1 MSGFDIATLSAT
13 LIAIVFFGVWK
24 TRNDQKLDEFL
35 KGSSNKWGAIGL
47 SVMATQASA
56 ITFLSTPGLA
66 YDSGMAFVQNYFGM
80 PLALILI
87 AVVFVPMYYKLE
99 LCSVYEFLEHRFDSK
114 TRTLGSII
122 FLIQRGFSAG
132 ITIYAPSII
141 LTSVLGWNMNATVV
155 GVGLAVVI
163 YTVTGGSHAVSLTHK
178 YQMSVILTGMAIA
191 FGIVVY
197 KISGHASF
205 SENLTIAG
213 SLGRLNVVDFSFD
226 IDKRY
231 TLWSGL
237 LGGFFLSLSYFGT
250 DQSQAQRYM
259 SGQSVRDSRLG
270 LMFNALLKVPM
281 QFMILLLGVLVFV
294 FYQSEKP
301 PATFLPDSMVQKIV
315 ATETDA
321 YRNLEGEFDVVFD
334 RQRIALADYVDAVR
348 SGDEASVE
356 EVRARVETSGQE
368 IRDARTNLKNH
379 IADMAGEASMKDS
392 DYVFIHFILNELPVG
407 LIGLLVAVILCA
419 AMSSTASEL
428 SALATISTVDFYQR
442 YINKRSDDAHTK
454 LISRIFTAIW
464 GGLAILFALFASMV
478 ESLIEAVNIVG
489 SLFYGTVLGL
499 FLAAFFIKR
508 VRANAAFVAALIAQ
522 VTVLVVYLTDF
533 VEIGYLWYNL
543 IACFLVI
550 VLSLL
555 LQSVIGGKKANV

>member
-294 FYQSEKP
+294 FYQWEKP

-368 IRDARTNLKNH
+368 IRDARTNLKDH

-522 VTVLVVYLTDF
+522 VTVLVVYLTNF

>member
-1 MSGFDIATLSAT
+1 MNTFDIVVLGSTLC
-13 LIAIVFFGVWK
+13 AIVFFGVWK
-24 TRNDQKLDEFL
+24 TRNDRKLDDFL
-35 KGSSNKWGAIGL
+35 KGSSNHWGTIGL

-87 AVVFVPMYYKLE
+87 AAVFVPMYYKLE

-114 TRTLGSII
+114 TRTLGSVI

-141 LTSVLGWNMNATVV
+141 LTSILGWDMNTTVI
-155 GVGLAVVI
+155 GVGLAVII

-178 YQMSVILTGMAIA
+178 YQMTVILTGMAVA

-205 SENLTIAG
+205 TENLSIAG
-213 SLGRLNVVDFSFD
+213 ALGHLNVVDLSFD
-226 IDKRY
+226 LDKRY

-237 LGGFFLSLSYFGT
+237 LGGFFLSLAYFGT

-259 SGQSVRDSRLG
+259 SGYSVRDSRLG

-294 FYQSEKP
+294 FYQWEKP
-301 PATFLPDSMVQKIV
+301 PATFLPDATVEKI
-315 ATETDA
+315 ADLEADA
-321 YRNLEGEFDVVFD
+321 YKELEDAFSSTFET
-334 RQRIALADYVDAVR
+334 QQNALAGYVEAMR
-348 SGDEASVE
+348 SGNAAQEQIFKA
-356 EVRARVETSGQE
+356 EVQAAGQLIKNARL
-368 IRDARTNLKNH
+368 NLKDH
-379 IADMAGEASMKDS
+379 IAEVSGEVSMKET
-392 DYVFIHFILNELPVG
+392 DYVFIHFVLNELPIG
-407 LIGLLVAVILCA
+407 LIGLLIAVILSA

-442 YINKRSDDAHTK
+442 YFEKGRGDRHYMK
-454 LISRIFTAIW
+454 VSRVFTAIW

-508 VRANAAFVAALIAQ
+508 IGANAAFISG
-522 VTVLVVYLTDF
+522 LVVQISVVALYLSKL
-533 VEIGYLWYNL
+533 VQIGYLWYNL
-543 IACFLVI
+543 ISCVSVI
-550 VLSLL
+550 LLSLII
-555 LQSVIGGKKANV
+555 QTIRGRKTA

>member
-1 MSGFDIATLSAT
+1 MSSIDTAILAATL
-13 LIAIVFFGVWK
+13 LAIVFYGVWK
-24 TRNDQKLDEFL
+24 TRNDQRLDEFL
-35 KGSSNKWGAIGL
+35 RGSSNHWGTIGL

-99 LCSVYEFLEHRFDSK
+99 LLSVYEFLEYRFDSK
-114 TRTLGSII
+114 TRALGSVI

-141 LTSVLGWNMNATVV
+141 LTSVLGWDMNTTVIL
-155 GVGLAVVI
+155 VGLSVI
-163 YTVTGGSHAVSLTHK
+163 LYTVTGGSHAVSLTHR
-178 YQMSVILTGMAIA
+178 YQMIIILSGMATA

-197 KISGHASF
+197 KISGYASF
-205 SENLTIAG
+205 GENLSVAG
-213 SLGRLNVVDFSFD
+213 ALGRLNIVDFSLD
-226 IDKRY
+226 INKRY

-259 SGQSVRDSRLG
+259 SSHSVRDSRLG
-270 LMFNALLKVPM
+270 LMFNAVLKIPM

-294 FYQSEKP
+294 FYQWEQP
-301 PATFLPDSMVQKIV
+301 PATFLPPAITQAALAQDP
-315 ATETDA
+315 DA
-321 YRNLEGEFDVVFD
+321 YQDYEDAVAQDFVD
-334 RQRIALADYVDAVR
+334 QRAALTDYVEAIRAGDGKQEAIAAAVVQ
-348 SGDEASVE
+348 SA
-356 EVRARVETSGQE
+356 GQS
-368 IRDARTNLKNH
+368 IRDSRAQLKGH
-379 IADMAGEASMKDS
+379 IAAAAGVERMKDS
-392 DYVFIHFILNELPVG
+392 DYVFIHFILNELPTG

-428 SALATISTVDFYQR
+428 SALATVSTVDFYQNHFVKDR
-442 YINKRSDDAHTK
+442 DDRHYMKAT
-454 LISRIFTAIW
+454 RILTAAW
-464 GGLAILFALFASMV
+464 GALSILFALFASMV

-499 FLAAFFIKR
+499 FLAAFFIR
-508 VRANAAFVAALIAQ
+508 RIGADAAFVAALIAQ
-522 VTVLVVYLTDF
+522 IVVLVLYFTSYFD
-533 VEIGYLWYNL
+533 IGYLWYNL
-543 IACFLVI
+543 IACALVI

-555 LQSVIGGKKANV
+555 IQQALGKKTA

>member
-1 MSGFDIATLSAT
+1 MSTIDIAVLATT
-13 LIAIVFFGVWK
+13 LITIVFFGVWK
-24 TRNDQKLDEFL
+24 TRNDHNLDDFL
-35 KGSSNKWGAIGL
+35 KGSSNHWGTIGL

-87 AVVFVPMYYKLE
+87 AVVFVPMYYRLE
-99 LCSVYEFLEHRFDSK
+99 LRSVYEFLEHRFDSK

-141 LTSVLGWNMNATVV
+141 LTSVLGWDMNTTVI

-178 YQMSVILTGMAIA
+178 YQMTVILTGMIAA

-197 KISGHASF
+197 KISTHAGF
-205 SENLTIAG
+205 VENLSIAG
-213 SLGRLNVVDFSFD
+213 ALGHLNVVDLSFD

-259 SGQSVRDSRLG
+259 SGHSVRDSRLG

-294 FYQSEKP
+294 FYQWEKP
-301 PATFLPDSMVQKIV
+301 PATFLPAPM
-315 ATETDA
+315 TDA
-321 YRNLEGEFDVVFD
+321 AMEKDAAAYHNLEDAFTKNFEN
-334 RQRIALADYVDAVR
+334 QQSALANYVDALR
-348 SGDEASVE
+348 SGDTVE
-356 EVRARVETSGQE
+356 EAKSKTEVQLAGKA
-368 IRDARTNLKNH
+368 IRDSRADLKDH
-379 IADMAGEASMKDS
+379 IANVTGEVSMKET
-392 DYVFIHFILNELPVG
+392 DYVFIHFVLNELPIG
-407 LIGLLVAVILCA
+407 LIGLLIAVILSA

-428 SALATISTVDFYQR
+428 SALATITTVDFYQNHFVKDR
-442 YINKRSDDAHTK
+442 GDRHYMKA
-454 LISRIFTAIW
+454 SRIFTAMW

-499 FLAAFFIKR
+499 FLAAFFIR
-508 VRANAAFVAALIAQ
+508 RIGAHAAFVPALIAQ
-522 VTVLVVYLTDF
+522 ITVLVLYFTDF
-533 VEIGYLWYNL
+533 VKIGYLWYNL
-543 IACFLVI
+543 IACLLVI
-550 VLSLL
+550 VLSLI
-555 LQSVIGGKKANV
+555 LQGFLGKKQEA

>member
-1 MSGFDIATLSAT
+1 
-13 LIAIVFFGVWK
+13 
-24 TRNDQKLDEFL
+24 
-35 KGSSNKWGAIGL
+35 
-47 SVMATQASA
+47 
-56 ITFLSTPGLA
+56 
-66 YDSGMAFVQNYFGM
+66 
-80 PLALILI
+80 
-87 AVVFVPMYYKLE
+87 
-99 LCSVYEFLEHRFDSK
+99 
-114 TRTLGSII
+114 
-122 FLIQRGFSAG
+122 
-132 ITIYAPSII
+132 
-141 LTSVLGWNMNATVV
+141 
-155 GVGLAVVI
+155 
-163 YTVTGGSHAVSLTHK
+163 
-178 YQMSVILTGMAIA
+178 MSVILSGMAIA

-197 KISGHASF
+197 KILGHASF

-294 FYQSEKP
+294 FYQWEKP
-301 PATFLPDSMVQKIV
+301 PATFLPDSIVQEIV
-315 ATETDA
+315 DAETDT
-321 YRNLEGEFDVVFD
+321 YRNYEDAFDTVFD
-334 RQRIALADYVDAVR
+334 SQRVALTDYVDAVR
-348 SGDEASVE
+348 SGDEASIKAVK
-356 EVRARVETSGQE
+356 ARVETSGQE
-368 IRDARTNLKNH
+368 IRDARTDLRDH
-379 IADMAGEASMKDS
+379 IAEMAGAASMKDS

-454 LISRIFTAIW
+454 LISRIFTAVW

-508 VRANAAFVAALIAQ
+508 VGANAAFVAALIAQ
-522 VTVLVVYLTDF
+522 ITVLVVYFTDF

-550 VLSLL
+550 VLSLM
-555 LQSVIGGKKANV
+555 LQPIVGGRKANV

>member
-1 MSGFDIATLSAT
+1 MGGFDIATLSAT
-13 LIAIVFFGVWK
+13 LLAIVFFGVWK

-114 TRTLGSII
+114 TRTLGSVI

-155 GVGLAVVI
+155 GVGLSVVI

-178 YQMSVILTGMAIA
+178 YQMSVILSGMAIA

-197 KISGHASF
+197 KILGHASF

-294 FYQSEKP
+294 FYQWEKP
-301 PATFLPDSMVQKIV
+301 PATFLPDSIVQEIV
-315 ATETDA
+315 DTEADA
-321 YRNLEGEFDVVFD
+321 YRNYEDAFDTVFD
-334 RQRIALADYVDAVR
+334 RQRVALTDYVDAVR
-348 SGDEASVE
+348 SGDEANISAVK
-356 EVRARVETSGQE
+356 ARVETSGQE
-368 IRDARTNLKNH
+368 IRDARTNLKDH
-379 IADMAGEASMKDS
+379 IAEMAGAASMKDS
-392 DYVFIHFILNELPVG
+392 DYVFIHFILNELPIG

-454 LISRIFTAIW
+454 LISRIFTAVW

-508 VRANAAFVAALIAQ
+508 VGANAAFVAALIAQ
-522 VTVLVVYLTDF
+522 ITVLVVYFTDF

-550 VLSLL
+550 VLGLI
-555 LQSVIGGKKANV
+555 LQPILGGRKANA

>member
-1 MSGFDIATLSAT
+1 MGGFDIATLSAT
-13 LIAIVFFGVWK
+13 LLAIVFFGVWK

-114 TRTLGSII
+114 TRTLGSVI

-155 GVGLAVVI
+155 GVGLSVVL

-178 YQMSVILTGMAIA
+178 YQMSVILSGMAIA

-197 KISGHASF
+197 KILGHASF

-294 FYQSEKP
+294 FYQWEKP
-301 PATFLPDSMVQKIV
+301 PATFLPDSIVQEIV
-315 ATETDA
+315 DTEADA
-321 YRNLEGEFDVVFD
+321 YRNYEDAFDTVFD
-334 RQRIALADYVDAVR
+334 RQRVALTDYVDAVR
-348 SGDEASVE
+348 SGDEASISAVK
-356 EVRARVETSGQE
+356 ARVETSGQE
-368 IRDARTNLKNH
+368 IRDARTNLKDH
-379 IADMAGEASMKDS
+379 IAEMAGAASMKDS
-392 DYVFIHFILNELPVG
+392 DYVFIHFILNELPIG

-454 LISRIFTAIW
+454 LISRIFTAVW

-508 VRANAAFVAALIAQ
+508 VGANAAFVAALIAQ
-522 VTVLVVYLTDF
+522 ITVLVVYFTDF

-550 VLSLL
+550 VLSLM
-555 LQSVIGGKKANV
+555 LQPIVGGRKANV

>member
-1 MSGFDIATLSAT
+1 MSTFDIIVLGST
-13 LIAIVFFGVWK
+13 LISIVFFGVWK
-24 TRNDQKLDEFL
+24 TRNDRKLDEFL
-35 KGSSNKWGAIGL
+35 RGSSNHWGTIGL

-99 LCSVYEFLEHRFDSK
+99 LRSVYEFLEHRFDTK

-141 LTSVLGWNMNATVV
+141 LTSVLGWDMNTTVI
-155 GVGLAVVI
+155 GVGLAVII
-163 YTVTGGSHAVSLTHK
+163 YTVTGGNHAVSLTHR
-178 YQMSVILTGMAIA
+178 YQMTVILTGMAIA

-197 KISGHASF
+197 KISNHAGF
-205 SENLTIAG
+205 VENLSVAG
-213 SLGRLNVVDFSFD
+213 ALGHLNVIDFSFD
-226 IDKRY
+226 INKRY

-259 SGQSVRDSRLG
+259 SGHSIRDSRLG

-294 FYQSEKP
+294 FYQWEKP
-301 PATFLPDSMVQKIV
+301 PATFLPASM
-315 ATETDA
+315 TETAMEQD
-321 YRNLEGEFDVVFD
+321 
-334 RQRIALADYVDAVR
+334 ALAYQSLEDAFTENFESQQSALTDYVNAMR
-348 SGDEASVE
+348 SGNEVLAASSKLEVQTAGAEIKEA
-356 EVRARVETSGQE
+356 RA
-368 IRDARTNLKNH
+368 NLKDH
-379 IADMAGEASMKDS
+379 IATVTGQASMKET
-392 DYVFIHFILNELPVG
+392 DYVFIHFVLNELPIG
-407 LIGLLVAVILCA
+407 LIGLLVAVILSA

-428 SALATISTVDFYQR
+428 SALSTISTVDFYQNHFVKDR
-442 YINKRSDDAHTK
+442 GDRHYMRA
-454 LISRIFTAIW
+454 SRIFTAIW

-508 VRANAAFVAALIAQ
+508 IGAHAAFIAALIAQ
-522 VTVLVVYLTDF
+522 ISVLVIYFTNF
-533 VEIGYLWYNL
+533 IEIGYLWYNL
-543 IACFLVI
+543 IACVLVI
-550 VLSLL
+550 VLSLII
-555 LQSVIGGKKANV
+555 QTFSGSKQVEA

>member
-1 MSGFDIATLSAT
+1 MSTFDISILGAT

-24 TRNDQKLDEFL
+24 TRNDRKLDEFL
-35 KGSSNKWGAIGL
+35 KGSSNHWGTIGL

-99 LCSVYEFLEHRFDSK
+99 LVSVYEFLEHRFDSK
-114 TRTLGSII
+114 TRTLGSVI

-141 LTSVLGWNMNATVV
+141 LTSVLGWDMNITVIS
-155 GVGLAVVI
+155 VGLAVII

-178 YQMSVILTGMAIA
+178 YQMTVILTGMAIA

-197 KISGHASF
+197 KISSHASF
-205 SENLTIAG
+205 VENLSVAG
-213 SLGRLNVVDFSFD
+213 ALGRLNVVDLSFD
-226 IDKRY
+226 LDKRY

-259 SGQSVRDSRLG
+259 SGHSVRDSRLG

-281 QFMILLLGVLVFV
+281 QFMILLLGVLVFI
-294 FYQSEKP
+294 FYQWEKP
-301 PATFLPDSMVQKIV
+301 PATFLPPAMTQAAADQDPS
-315 ATETDA
+315 A
-321 YRNLEGEFDVVFD
+321 YQNLEDEFAQNFEN
-334 RQRIALADYVDAVR
+334 QQMALGNYVEAMR
-348 SGDEASVE
+348 SGDSAREEASKL
-356 EVRARVETSGQE
+356 EVRAAGQA
-368 IRDARTNLKNH
+368 IKDSRSNLKDH
-379 IADMAGEASMKDS
+379 IALISGEESMKDS
-392 DYVFIHFILNELPVG
+392 DYVFIHFILNELPIG
-407 LIGLLVAVILCA
+407 LIGLLVAVILSA

-428 SALATISTVDFYQR
+428 SALATISTVDFYKNHFVKDR
-442 YINKRSDDAHTK
+442 GDRHYMKA
-454 LISRIFTAIW
+454 SRIFTAIW

-508 VRANAAFVAALIAQ
+508 IGAHAVFIAALIAQ
-522 VTVLVVYLTDF
+522 ITVLATYFTNII
-533 VEIGYLWYNL
+533 EIGYLWYNL

-550 VLSLL
+550 VLSLIIQTTL
-555 LQSVIGGKKANV
+555 GRNEA

>member
-1 MSGFDIATLSAT
+1 MSYFDLIVLGSTLF
-13 LIAIVFFGVWK
+13 AIVFFGVWK
-24 TRNDQKLDEFL
+24 TRNDRKLDEFL
-35 KGSSNKWGAIGL
+35 KGSSNHWGTIGL

-66 YDSGMAFVQNYFGM
+66 FDSGMAFVQNYFGM

-87 AVVFVPMYYKLE
+87 AVVFIPMYYRLN

-114 TRTLGSII
+114 TRTLGSVI

-141 LTSVLGWNMNATVV
+141 LTSVLGWDMNTTVIC
-155 GVGLAVVI
+155 VGLAVII
-163 YTVTGGSHAVSLTHK
+163 YVVTGGSHAVSLTHK
-178 YQMSVILTGMAIA
+178 YQMTVILTGMAVA

-197 KISGHASF
+197 KISAHAGF
-205 SENLTIAG
+205 TENLAIAG
-213 SLGRLNVVDFSFD
+213 ALGHLNVVDFSFD

-259 SGQSVRDSRLG
+259 SGHSVRDSRLG

-294 FYQSEKP
+294 FYQWEKP
-301 PATFLPDSMVQKIV
+301 PATFLPANM
-315 ATETDA
+315 TEAAMEMDADA
-321 YRNLEGEFDVVFD
+321 YQNLED
-334 RQRIALADYVDAVR
+334 RFTDQFETQQTALNHYVDAMR
-348 SGDEASVE
+348 SGDAELEATSKA
-356 EVRARVETSGQE
+356 EVQASGEAIKQS
-368 IRDARTNLKNH
+368 RSNLKNH
-379 IADMAGEASMKDS
+379 IARITGAESMKET
-392 DYVFIHFILNELPVG
+392 DYVFIHFVLNELPIG
-407 LIGLLVAVILCA
+407 LIGLLIAVILSA

-428 SALATISTVDFYQR
+428 SALATISTVDFYQNHFVR
-442 YINKRSDDAHTK
+442 DRGEKHYMKA
-454 LISRIFTAIW
+454 SRIFTAVW

-499 FLAAFFIKR
+499 FLAAFFIR
-508 VRANAAFVAALIAQ
+508 RIGAHAAFIAAVIAQ
-522 VTVLVVYLTDF
+522 ISVLVLYFTKF
-533 VEIGYLWYNL
+533 IQIGYLWYNL
-543 IACFLVI
+543 IACVMVI

-555 LQSVIGGKKANV
+555 IQPVFKRKLS

>member
-294 FYQSEKP
+294 FYQWEKP

-368 IRDARTNLKNH
+368 IRDARTNLKDY

>member
-1 MSGFDIATLSAT
+1 MSGIDIVVLGVTLF
-13 LIAIVFFGVWK
+13 AIVFFGVWM

-35 KGSSNKWGAIGL
+35 KGNSNSWGTIGL

-87 AVVFVPMYYKLE
+87 AIVFVPMYYKLE

-114 TRTLGSII
+114 TRTLGSVI

-141 LTSVLGWNMNATVV
+141 LTSVLGWDMNTTVI

-178 YQMSVILTGMAIA
+178 YQMTVILSGMAVA

-197 KISGHASF
+197 KISGHAGF
-205 SENLTIAG
+205 RENLSIAG
-213 SLGRLNVVDFSFD
+213 ALGHLNVVDFSFD
-226 IDKRY
+226 LDKRY

-259 SGQSVRDSRLG
+259 SGQSIRDSRLG

-281 QFMILLLGVLVFV
+281 QFMILLLGVFVFV
-294 FYQSEKP
+294 FYQWEKP
-301 PATFLPDSMVQKIV
+301 PATFLPESMTEAAVAADAETYQNYENAFIGNFKSQKG
-315 ATETDA
+315 AMQ
-321 YRNLEGEFDVVFD
+321 EFVG
-334 RQRIALADYVDAVR
+334 ALRA
-348 SGDEASVE
+348 GDEVLALSSKEKLKVAGE
-356 EVRARVETSGQE
+356 ESRRSRA
-368 IRDARTNLKNH
+368 NLKTH
-379 IADMAGEASMKDS
+379 ITTVTGAESMKET
-392 DYVFIHFILNELPVG
+392 DYVFIHFVLNELPIG
-407 LIGLLVAVILCA
+407 LIGLLVAVILSA

-428 SALATISTVDFYQR
+428 SALATISTVDFYQSHFSK
-442 YINKRSDDAHTK
+442 NQSDTQYK
-454 LISRIFTAIW
+454 TVSRVFTAVW

-499 FLAAFFIKR
+499 FLAAFFIIR
-508 VRANAAFVAALIAQ
+508 IGAHAAFVAAILAQ
-522 VTVLVVYLTDF
+522 LSVLFIYFSDIVT
-533 VEIGYLWYNL
+533 IGYLWYNL
-543 IACFLVI
+543 IGCGLVI
-550 VLSLL
+550 VLSLM
-555 LQSVIGGKKANV
+555 LQTVMGGRKV

>member
-178 YQMSVILTGMAIA
+178 YQMSVILTGMATA

-294 FYQSEKP
+294 FYQWEKP

-555 LQSVIGGKKANV
+555 LQLVIRGKKANV

>member
-1 MSGFDIATLSAT
+1 MSPLDIATLSAT

-24 TRNDQKLDEFL
+24 TRHDRELGEFL
-35 KGSSNKWGAIGL
+35 KGSSNHWGTIGL

-87 AVVFVPMYYKLE
+87 AVVFVPMYYKLN
-99 LCSVYEFLEHRFDSK
+99 LCSVYEFLEHRFDAK
-114 TRTLGSII
+114 TRTLGSVI

-141 LTSVLGWNMNATVV
+141 LTSVLGWNMNVTVA
-155 GVGLAVVI
+155 GVGLAVI
-163 YTVTGGSHAVSLTHK
+163 LYTVTGGSHAVSLTHK
-178 YQMSVILTGMAIA
+178 YQMTVIMTGMAIA

-197 KISGHASF
+197 KISNYATF
-205 SENLTIAG
+205 SENLNLVGA
-213 SLGRLNVVDFSFD
+213 LGRLNVVDLSFD

-281 QFMILLLGVLVFV
+281 QFMILLLGALVFI
-294 FYQSEKP
+294 FYQWEKP
-301 PATFLPDSMVQKIV
+301 PATFLPDPMVQELV
-315 ATETDA
+315 DTESDS
-321 YRNLEGEFDVVFD
+321 YRNLENAFDATFET
-334 RQRIALADYVDAVR
+334 QRVAIVEYVDALR
-348 SGDEASVE
+348 SGDAEQIEMVKANVEASG
-356 EVRARVETSGQE
+356 AE
-368 IRDARTNLKNH
+368 IREARLDLKTH
-379 IADMAGEASMKDS
+379 IADVSGEASMKDS

-428 SALATISTVDFYQR
+428 SALATISTVDFYQHR
-442 YINKRSDDAHTK
+442 FVKGRGERHYMKA
-454 LISRIFTAIW
+454 SRIFVAIW
-464 GGLAILFALFASMV
+464 GMLAILFALFASMV

-508 VRANAAFVAALIAQ
+508 VQAHAAFIAAIIAQ
-522 VTVLVVYLTDF
+522 ISVLVLYFTNF
-533 VEIGYLWYNL
+533 VEIGYLWYNM
-543 IACFLVI
+543 IACALVI
-550 VLSLL
+550 AISLI
-555 LQSVIGGKKANV
+555 LQAAIGNRKA

>member
-1 MSGFDIATLSAT
+1 MSSIDTAILGATL
-13 LIAIVFFGVWK
+13 LAIVFYGVWK
-24 TRNDQKLDEFL
+24 TRNDRRLDEFL
-35 KGSSNKWGAIGL
+35 KGRSNHWGTIGL

-99 LCSVYEFLEHRFDSK
+99 LCSVYEFLEHRFDAK
-114 TRTLGSII
+114 TRALGSII

-141 LTSVLGWNMNATVV
+141 LTSVLGWDMNTTVIL
-155 GVGLAVVI
+155 VGLSVII
-163 YTVTGGSHAVSLTHK
+163 YTVTGGSHAVSVTHK
-178 YQMSVILTGMAIA
+178 YQMIIILSGMATA

-197 KISGHASF
+197 KISGYASF
-205 SENLTIAG
+205 AENLSVAG
-213 SLGRLNVVDFSFD
+213 ALGHLNIVDFSLD
-226 IDKRY
+226 INKRY

-259 SGQSVRDSRLG
+259 SGHSVRDSRLG
-270 LMFNALLKVPM
+270 LMFNAVLKIPM

-294 FYQSEKP
+294 FYQWEKP
-301 PATFLPDSMVQKIV
+301 PATFLPPAITEAVMEQDSAAYENYEDAFSQGFADQRV
-315 ATETDA
+315 ALT
-321 YRNLEGEFDVVFD
+321 N
-334 RQRIALADYVDAVR
+334 YVEAIR
-348 SGDEASVE
+348 SGDSEQQAVAEAVVQSAGQSIKDS
-356 EVRARVETSGQE
+356 RAQ
-368 IRDARTNLKNH
+368 LKGH
-379 IADMAGEASMKDS
+379 IAAVAGEESLKDS
-392 DYVFIHFILNELPVG
+392 DYVFIHFVLNELPIG
-407 LIGLLVAVILCA
+407 LIGLLVAVILSA

-428 SALATISTVDFYQR
+428 SALATVSTVDFYQ
-442 YINKRSDDAHTK
+442 NHFVKDQDDHHYMKAT
-454 LISRIFTAIW
+454 RIFTAAW
-464 GGLAILFALFASMV
+464 GGLSILFALFASMV

-499 FLAAFFIKR
+499 FLAAFFIHR
-508 VRANAAFVAALIAQ
+508 IGAHAAFIAALIAQ
-522 VTVLVVYLTDF
+522 ISVLVLYFTSFLD
-533 VEIGYLWYNL
+533 IGYLWYNL

-550 VLSLL
+550 ALSLL
-555 LQSVIGGKKANV
+555 IQEILGRKAVV

>member
-1 MSGFDIATLSAT
+1 MSGIDITVLGVTLF
-13 LIAIVFFGVWK
+13 AIVFFGVWM

-35 KGSSNKWGAIGL
+35 KGNSNSWGTIGL

-87 AVVFVPMYYKLE
+87 AIVFVPMYYKLE

-114 TRTLGSII
+114 TRTLGSVI

-141 LTSVLGWNMNATVV
+141 LTSVLGWDMNTTVI

-178 YQMSVILTGMAIA
+178 YQMTVILSGMAVA

-197 KISGHASF
+197 KISGHAGF
-205 SENLTIAG
+205 RENLSIAG
-213 SLGRLNVVDFSFD
+213 ALGHLNVIDFSFD
-226 IDKRY
+226 LDKRY
-231 TLWSGL
+231 TLSSGL

-259 SGQSVRDSRLG
+259 SGQSIRDSRLG

-294 FYQSEKP
+294 FYQWEKP
-301 PATFLPDSMVQKIV
+301 PATFLPESM
-315 ATETDA
+315 TEA
-321 YRNLEGEFDVVFD
+321 
-334 RQRIALADYVDAVR
+334 ALAADAETYQDYENAFISNFESQKSAMQEFVGALR
-348 SGDEASVE
+348 AGDEALAISRKE
-356 EVRARVETSGQE
+356 K
-368 IRDARTNLKNH
+368 LK
-379 IADMAGEASMKDS
+379 AAGEESRQSRADLKTHITTVTGAESMKET
-392 DYVFIHFILNELPVG
+392 DYVFIHFVLNELPIG
-407 LIGLLVAVILCA
+407 LIGLLVAVILSA

-428 SALATISTVDFYQR
+428 SALATISTVDFYQSHFSK
-442 YINKRSDDAHTK
+442 NQSDAHYKTV
-454 LISRIFTAIW
+454 SRVFTAVW

-499 FLAAFFIKR
+499 FLAAFFIR
-508 VRANAAFVAALIAQ
+508 RIGAHAAFIAAIIAQ
-522 VTVLVVYLTDF
+522 LSVLFIYFSDIVT
-533 VEIGYLWYNL
+533 IGYLWYNL
-543 IACFLVI
+543 IACGLVI
-550 VLSLL
+550 VLSLMI
-555 LQSVIGGKKANV
+555 QTVMGGRKV

>member
-1 MSGFDIATLSAT
+1 MGGFDIATLSAT
-13 LIAIVFFGVWK
+13 LLAIVFFGVWK

-87 AVVFVPMYYKLE
+87 AFVFVPMYYKLE

-114 TRTLGSII
+114 TRTLGSVI

-155 GVGLAVVI
+155 GVGLSVVL

-178 YQMSVILTGMAIA
+178 YQMSVILSGMAIA

-197 KISGHASF
+197 KILGHASF

-281 QFMILLLGVLVFV
+281 QFMILLLGVFVFV
-294 FYQSEKP
+294 FYQWEKP
-301 PATFLPDSMVQKIV
+301 PATFLPDSIVQEIV
-315 ATETDA
+315 DTEADA
-321 YRNLEGEFDVVFD
+321 YRNYEDAFDTVFD
-334 RQRIALADYVDAVR
+334 RQRVALTDYVDAVR
-348 SGDEASVE
+348 SGDEASISAVK
-356 EVRARVETSGQE
+356 ARVETSGQE
-368 IRDARTNLKNH
+368 IRDARTNLKDH
-379 IADMAGEASMKDS
+379 IAEMAGAASMKDS
-392 DYVFIHFILNELPVG
+392 DYVFIHFILNELPIG

-454 LISRIFTAIW
+454 LISRIFTAVW

-508 VRANAAFVAALIAQ
+508 VGANAAFVAALIAQ
-522 VTVLVVYLTDF
+522 ITVLVVYFTDF

-550 VLSLL
+550 VLGLI
-555 LQSVIGGKKANV
+555 LQPILGGRKANA

>member
-1 MSGFDIATLSAT
+1 MNTFDIVVLGSTLC
-13 LIAIVFFGVWK
+13 AIVFFGVWK
-24 TRNDQKLDEFL
+24 TRNDRKLDDFL
-35 KGSSNKWGAIGL
+35 KGSSNHWGTIGL

-87 AVVFVPMYYKLE
+87 AAVFVPMYYKLE

-114 TRTLGSII
+114 TRTLGSVI

-141 LTSVLGWNMNATVV
+141 LTSILGWDMNTTVI
-155 GVGLAVVI
+155 GVGLAVII

-178 YQMSVILTGMAIA
+178 YQMTVILTGMAVA

-205 SENLTIAG
+205 TENLSIAG
-213 SLGRLNVVDFSFD
+213 ALGHLNVVDLSFD
-226 IDKRY
+226 LDKRY

-237 LGGFFLSLSYFGT
+237 LGGFFLSLAYFGT

-259 SGQSVRDSRLG
+259 SGYSVRDSRLG

-294 FYQSEKP
+294 FYQWEKP
-301 PATFLPDSMVQKIV
+301 PATFLPDATVEKI
-315 ATETDA
+315 ADLEADA
-321 YRNLEGEFDVVFD
+321 YKELEDAFSSTFET
-334 RQRIALADYVDAVR
+334 QQNALAGYVEAMR
-348 SGDEASVE
+348 SGNAAQEQIFKA
-356 EVRARVETSGQE
+356 EVQAAGQLIKNARL
-368 IRDARTNLKNH
+368 NLKDH
-379 IADMAGEASMKDS
+379 IAEVSGEVSMKET
-392 DYVFIHFILNELPVG
+392 DYVFIHFVLNELPIG
-407 LIGLLVAVILCA
+407 LIGLLIAVILSA

-442 YINKRSDDAHTK
+442 YFEKGRGDRHYMK
-454 LISRIFTAIW
+454 VSRVFTAIW

-508 VRANAAFVAALIAQ
+508 IGANAAFISG
-522 VTVLVVYLTDF
+522 LVVQISVVALYLSKL
-533 VEIGYLWYNL
+533 VQIGYLWYNL
-543 IACFLVI
+543 ISCVYVI
-550 VLSLL
+550 LLSLII
-555 LQSVIGGKKANV
+555 QTIRGRKTA